1 MRLTP
6 GGVRELSQDPVS
18 LGLVASLARPGS
30 NVTGI
35 NFFSG
40 VTSPSAPH
48 MSAFDP
54 KRTCRVG
61 VGETL
66 ARRPLLI
73 EPSAFT

>member
-40 VTSPSAPH
+40 VTSPSALH
-48 MSAFDP
+48 MSAF
-54 KRTCRVG
+54 G
-61 VGETL
+61 VR
-66 ARRPLLI
+66 ADM
-73 EPSAFT
+73 AFCAAHVCF